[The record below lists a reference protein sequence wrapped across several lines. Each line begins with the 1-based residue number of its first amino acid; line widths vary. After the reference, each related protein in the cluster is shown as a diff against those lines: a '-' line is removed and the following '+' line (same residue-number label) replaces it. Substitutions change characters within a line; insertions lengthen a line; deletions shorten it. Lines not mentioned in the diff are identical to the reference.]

1 MALWLED
8 VLKNAEIAAKFFL
21 SDGCLRIWA
30 DGSFEAVHWKSEA
43 MFWEG
48 VLIVTDTYS
57 IKERSARSETGNERV
72 NVHKDD
78 LQRFAEKNLL
88 YKLRSIYFAQLKVFM
103 RVFLL
108 EKGKNTRTRE
118 RERERKIID

>member
-1 MALWLED
+1 M
-8 VLKNAEIAAKFFL
+8 
-21 SDGCLRIWA
+21 
-30 DGSFEAVHWKSEA
+30 
-43 MFWEG
+43 
-48 VLIVTDTYS
+48 LIVTDTYS
-57 IKERSARSETGNERV
+57 IKERSARSETGNERF

-103 RVFLL
+103 RAFLL

-118 RERERKIID
+118 REREKNY